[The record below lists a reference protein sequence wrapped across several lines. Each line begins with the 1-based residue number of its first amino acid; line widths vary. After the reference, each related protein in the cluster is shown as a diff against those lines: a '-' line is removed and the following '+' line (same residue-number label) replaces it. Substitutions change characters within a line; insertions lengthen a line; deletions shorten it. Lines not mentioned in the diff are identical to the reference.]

1 MGKRKKAIKK
11 GKDHAKY
18 LLYIAMLI
26 FIGLASW
33 STYNMLK
40 RGSSDILANI
50 GVVNPYVQDAVIIV
64 GAIAGAVIVG
74 YIIKEKVTLEKIL
87 K

>member
-1 MGKRKKAIKK
+1 
-11 GKDHAKY
+11 
-18 LLYIAMLI
+18 
-26 FIGLASW
+26 
-33 STYNMLK
+33 MLK